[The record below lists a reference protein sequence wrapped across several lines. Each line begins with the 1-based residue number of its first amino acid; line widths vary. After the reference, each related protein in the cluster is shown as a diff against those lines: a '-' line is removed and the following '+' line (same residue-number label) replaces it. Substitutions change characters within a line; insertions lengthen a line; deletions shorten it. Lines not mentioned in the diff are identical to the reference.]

1 MNKILRFGLLFL
13 GLQFSVLA
21 QQTLSH
27 TSKLEFSKNVPTL
40 SLPTPDLNALAIEDE
55 QRDKQG
61 VLYRIGVA
69 LPTNLSPQNAGYWTN
84 QPDGSRTWQIVIAAP
99 GAEALSFLFEKFV
112 LHGGS
117 TLRIQNLDGRDAH
130 PLLTAQDVEAHQMQ
144 NAALCGGSAHLLTL
158 TEPAYT
164 TPSEIYIDRVMY
176 NYRATGY
183 EATEKIN
190 ESDPCEVN
198 VNCSPVGDAWQDEKR
213 GVARIYVVEGNQAG
227 WCSGSLVNN
236 TAQDCKPYFLTALQ
250 CGVSATAANMNQ
262 WKFYFRY
269 EAPTCTNPTSVGTLA
284 SYFVTG
290 CLRIADAADGRGTIE
305 VQLNDGTTLDA
316 TIVGR
321 DSSYDLAVLKVNRT
335 GLTALT
341 FGDSDQV
348 AVGDSVIAIGSPLGL
363 SGTVTLGIV
372 SAKDRAVT
380 AGESA
385 GDSSFINAIQTDAA
399 INPGNSGGPL
409 VNSAGAVIGVNS
421 AIATLGSSSINSQS
435 GSIGLGFAIPINQAR
450 KTAEQ
455 LIKNGKATYPVVGVS
470 VDMQYAGDGARIA
483 DTSNAIL
490 PGGPAAKAGLR
501 AGDL

>member
-1 MNKILRFGLLFL
+1 MSQPMGT
-13 GLQFSVLA
+13 GPWWVPSS
-21 QQTLSH
+21 SH
-27 TSKLEFSKNVPTL
+27 GKAKFVTRS
-40 SLPTPDLNALAIEDE
+40 NALLMAAI
-55 QRDKQG
+55 
-61 VLYRIGVA
+61 
-69 LPTNLSPQNAGYWTN
+69 AGL
-84 QPDGSRTWQIVIAAP
+84 V
-99 GAEALSFLFEKFV
+99 GAVFGAS
-112 LHGGS
+112 S
-117 TLRIQNLDGRDAH
+117 
-130 PLLTAQDVEAHQMQ
+130 
-144 NAALCGGSAHLLTL
+144 
-158 TEPAYT
+158 
-164 TPSEIYIDRVMY
+164 
-176 NYRATGY
+176 
-183 EATEKIN
+183 
-190 ESDPCEVN
+190 
-198 VNCSPVGDAWQDEKR
+198 
-213 GVARIYVVEGNQAG
+213 
-227 WCSGSLVNN
+227 SGSLFGHEIKLSSVSSSIERPPGSVADI
-236 TAQDCKPYFLTALQ
+236 AQRVLPSVVSISA
-250 CGVSATAANMNQ
+250 VSASGGGTGTG
-262 WKFYFRY
+262 FVIDSSGYIL
-269 EAPTCTNPTSVGTLA
+269 TNNHV
-284 SYFVTG
+284 
-290 CLRIADAADGRGTIE
+290 IADAADGRGSIE

-321 DSSYDLAVLKVNRT
+321 DSSYDLAVLKVDRK

-421 AIATLGSSSINSQS
+421 AIATLSSSGAQTSLQS

-450 KTAEQ
+450 KTADQ

-501 AGDL
+501 AGDLIITFDGRTITTPEELIVAIRSKNVGDKVEIEYIRSGKTLTTSLTLTAGK